1 MRAVGVMPG
10 KREVRIIEHAAPGIC
25 APNDVKVRSLEV
37 GICGTDREICS
48 FVYGSPP
55 DGFEYLVLG
64 HESLGQVVEVG
75 AAVSRFKAGDLPEGA
90 EKSIGFIDD
99 PSNADFAALLNAA
112 DKRETVQ
119 FYVELPNGRTST
131 SILSLS
137 GWKMNEITAPASEVI
152 QITVQGKQNSNTWG
166 TVTPKV

>member
-1 MRAVGVMPG
+1 MGQTG
-10 KREVRIIEHAAPGIC
+10 G
-25 APNDVKVRSLEV
+25 
-37 GICGTDREICS
+37 
-48 FVYGSPP
+48 FVDCTTLLDTAKQFIS
-55 DGFEYLVLG
+55 
-64 HESLGQVVEVG
+64 
-75 AAVSRFKAGDLPEGA
+75 DLPEGA

-99 PSNADFAALLNAA
+99 PSNADFAALLNGGQA
-112 DKRETVQ
+112 RNGT

-166 TVTPKV
+166 SVTPKV